1 MVTVSLGNAVSL
13 AIGILLI
20 AKVAFIF
27 WGTGLFHYSLY
38 WVYVFLG
45 AFGLLLGKP
54 RSMGWWLPA
63 ALVLAILVLAGL
75 DIVNSR
81 SEGFGDAQWPYF
93 GLQILGVLTAIFLW
107 RHRAWLRLPKAKDW
121 LWTGVG
127 LLLILVLSVSH
138 MLPVALRVA
147 HDYMYPGNG
156 LPLQVLTDH
165 LLNKVVIH
173 PTNEEL
179 GRLGLHL
186 LGTHP
191 FANAALFAIVHH
203 NTDPAG
209 MRQVLLRHA
218 QEVSTATERYG
229 DFYIREREFYL
240 TGILY
245 DAAFDRE
252 TLQQITV
259 LRLASLWLIGYIFL
273 LLLLRTQSIWP
284 PLVAHVLANS
294 LIMMWRGT
302 P

>member
-1 MVTVSLGNAVSL
+1 MGLSLGNAVNL
-13 AIGILLI
+13 AIGTLLI

-45 AFGLLLGKP
+45 ALGLLLGKP
-54 RSMGWWLPA
+54 RSMVWWLPV

-93 GLQILGVLTAIFLW
+93 GLQILGGFTAIFLW
-107 RHRAWLRLPKAKDW
+107 RHRAWLRLPRAKDW

-156 LPLQVLTDH
+156 LPLQVLTDDQ
-165 LLNKVVIH
+165 LKKVVIH

-209 MRQVLLRHA
+209 IQQVLLRRA

-229 DFYIREREFYL
+229 DFYIREIGFYL

-259 LRLASLWLIGYIFL
+259 LRLASLWLTGYIFL